1 MTLKLV
7 RLTVEAAE
15 LHTLLT
21 LLDEVPGK
29 IGRKLHQKLSGQCE
43 AQLTEAEAFERAR
56 AEQHAL
62 NERSRIISE
71 YEAEHFIR
79 ESQS

>member
-43 AQLTEAEAFERAR
+43 AQLTEAEAF
-56 AEQHAL
+56 
-62 NERSRIISE
+62 
-71 YEAEHFIR
+71 
-79 ESQS
+79 